1 MKIYDFAKNSKMP
14 IKLLKIFVKNGSIQ
28 DKNSLSDKDLHAL
41 SFLEN
46 IWGCWDYIEPQLSQ
60 LTTLDRMKLVATLE
74 MDVDDSG
81 KTIYDFATT
90 SVIPL
95 KALKVMVKR
104 GVIHENLRKSDL
116 IVLKSCEKLWG
127 CWEYQRHQISKYNK
141 EERQR
146 LISNPEYS
154 KWERWAYTR
163 MMNTPQGKKI
173 ILKNIIKELEY
184 AYLIE
189 LEPGQIKRI
198 YEVRKKVYND
208 KKAMEKKAQAIT
220 DYLPDNEQMPNIKDG
235 CE

>member
-1 MKIYDFAKNSKMP
+1 MKIYDFAKKTEMP
-14 IKLLKIFVKNGSIQ
+14 IKLLKLFVKNGSIQ

-41 SFLEN
+41 SVLEN
-46 IWGCWDYIEPQLSQ
+46 IWGCWDYIEPQLSK

-81 KTIYDFATT
+81 KTIYDFAKT

-95 KALKVMVKR
+95 KSLKVMVKR

-127 CWEYQRHQISKYNK
+127 CWEYQRPQISKYNK

-146 LISNPEYS
+146 LITNPEFN

-163 MMNTPQGKKI
+163 MINVSQDEKIIMKKI
-173 ILKNIIKELEY
+173 VAELEY
-184 AYLIE
+184 AYLIK
-189 LEPGQIKRI
+189 LESGQIKRI
-198 YEVRKKVYND
+198 YQIRDNIYKERKKVKMTAKSIN
-208 KKAMEKKAQAIT
+208 KSSS
-220 DYLPDNEQMPNIKDG
+220 DNEQMQKIKDG
-235 CE
+235 SN